1 VQKVVQLLGDLQAKV
16 VAEGEASQKT
26 FQEFSFWCED
36 RARNV
41 QYELKTAKS
50 EVEELTA
57 AIEHASSEITSL
69 ESKIEE
75 TAANIASNQADM
87 QAAEAIR
94 KKEKVD
100 FEAEDKESADVI
112 SALERAIMIIEREQ
126 RKGGAAFEQINK
138 AESMTKALSV
148 MVEAS
153 MLRSQDEKTLLAMV
167 QGNSK
172 ASADDEEDNDLI
184 GAPDPAT
191 YKSHS
196 GSILDTLDGLLEK
209 AKDMLE
215 TSRTKEANAQHNFN
229 MLQQSITD
237 ELKFSGQ
244 DMDTAKKNLASNK
257 EAKAGAEG
265 DLVVT
270 QKVVSEGTKDQGIL
284 KSDCMTRSQDYEAET
299 KSRNEELKSLA
310 AAKQA
315 ITEST
320 GGADSITYAGSSFL
334 QLANIQMGET
344 HASIKT
350 GADLANFE
358 AVRYIRK
365 LAREQKSQELMQ
377 LARRMEAAMNAEQSG
392 MAGDPFAKV
401 KELIKGMLE
410 TLAKDAETDAS
421 HKAYCDKELG
431 ETLAKKDEKEAYI
444 DKLTAQIDSGHA
456 KSSQLKEQ
464 VAALQKQL
472 ADLAASQA
480 EMSKIRQE
488 EKNLHRHNKAEME
501 SGLEGVKMA
510 LRILREYYAKD
521 SDHKAAGG
529 AASGIVGMLEVV
541 ESDFTKNMAA
551 MNGAEL
557 TAQGQYDRETSENEI
572 ERATKEKDVEY
583 KNREATQLDGQV
595 REATSDR
602 DGAQTELSA
611 VLEYKGQLLKMCVAT
626 PSTYE
631 ERKGRREAEI
641 AGLKEALNIL
651 KGEAML
657 LQRQVKGKKL
667 RGTDQAE
674 PHHLAPAQ

>member
-1 VQKVVQLLGDLQAKV
+1 
-16 VAEGEASQKT
+16 
-26 FQEFSFWCED
+26 
-36 RARNV
+36 
-41 QYELKTAKS
+41 
-50 EVEELTA
+50 
-57 AIEHASSEITSL
+57 
-69 ESKIEE
+69 
-75 TAANIASNQADM
+75 
-87 QAAEAIR
+87 
-94 KKEKVD
+94 
-100 FEAEDKESADVI
+100 
-112 SALERAIMIIEREQ
+112 
-126 RKGGAAFEQINK
+126 
-138 AESMTKALSV
+138 
-148 MVEAS
+148 

-320 GGADSITYAGSSFL
+320 GGADSIAYAGSSFL

-595 REATSDR
+595 REASSDR